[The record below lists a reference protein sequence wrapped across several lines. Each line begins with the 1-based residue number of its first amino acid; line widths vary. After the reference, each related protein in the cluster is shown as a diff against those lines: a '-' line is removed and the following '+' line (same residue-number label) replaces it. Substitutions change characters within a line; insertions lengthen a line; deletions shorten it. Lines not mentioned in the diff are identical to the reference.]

1 MGQYKPNIL
10 LFIVDKILNLKT
22 ETEKQTLLD
31 FQFMMN
37 NSSKQNSISHSYQM
51 DWKKSLQKGNDYSR
65 NENM

>member
-51 DWKKSLQKGNDYSR
+51 D
-65 NENM
+65 